1 MQKHIVTLKNVYTY
15 VVVYMKSSTNHP
27 EMEHVDEVE
36 FKLMSKL
43 EIKVELMQNILS
55 TYLFRIALKVCDCF

>member
-27 EMEHVDEVE
+27 EMEHVDEVA
-36 FKLMSKL
+36 L

>member
-1 MQKHIVTLKNVYTY
+1 MYTY

-27 EMEHVDEVE
+27 EMEHVDEVA
-36 FKLMSKL
+36 L